1 MKQRALLFSL
11 AAGAACLALRL
22 LQNHIGF
29 EADTR
34 LPVPGSLPALL
45 LPLLL
50 LLSAAALIL
59 LTRRLPRSTEAPFS
73 AQFGGADAKCLT
85 LTVLGCFLVGLSGVW
100 ELLRAVSGGQAVLSA
115 DGLSVVTSAGSGTS
129 GAIMGVL
136 SIAAAAGLFCGL
148 LACRKETVSPLP
160 LLAVPVS
167 LLIRLVFVY
176 RLDSVDP
183 VLAHYYPEL
192 LGLMALILGS
202 YRLSGFTVKAGNPR
216 LFTLYT
222 GLSVICSLTLLADG
236 ITPAACLT
244 LGGAAALAG
253 FCWTMREAA

>member
-34 LPVPGSLPALL
+34 LPVPGSFPALL

-50 LLSAAALIL
+50 LLSAAALIF

-115 DGLSVVTSAGSGTS
+115 DGLSMVASADSGHLRRHHGRTVHS
-129 GAIMGVL
+129 CRCRSVL
-136 SIAAAAGLFCGL
+136 RFIGLPEGDGQSAAAAGRSGL
-148 LACRKETVSPLP
+148 TANSAGLWFTGWTPLT
-160 LLAVPVS
+160 
-167 LLIRLVFVY
+167 R
-176 RLDSVDP
+176 
-183 VLAHYYPEL
+183 
-192 LGLMALILGS
+192 
-202 YRLSGFTVKAGNPR
+202 
-216 LFTLYT
+216 
-222 GLSVICSLTLLADG
+222 
-236 ITPAACLT
+236 
-244 LGGAAALAG
+244 
-253 FCWTMREAA
+253 CWHTTTRSCWG

>member
-11 AAGAACLALRL
+11 ATGAACLALRL

-50 LLSAAALIL
+50 LLSAAALIF

-100 ELLRAVSGGQAVLSA
+100 ELLRAVSGG
-115 DGLSVVTSAGSGTS
+115 AGRSFG
-129 GAIMGVL
+129 GWAFHGRL
-136 SIAAAAGLFCGL
+136 
-148 LACRKETVSPLP
+148 CRLRAP
-160 LLAVPVS
+160 
-167 LLIRLVFVY
+167 
-176 RLDSVDP
+176 
-183 VLAHYYPEL
+183 
-192 LGLMALILGS
+192 
-202 YRLSGFTVKAGNPR
+202 
-216 LFTLYT
+216 
-222 GLSVICSLTLLADG
+222 
-236 ITPAACLT
+236 PAPSWAYCP
-244 LGGAAALAG
+244 
-253 FCWTMREAA
+253 

>member
-50 LLSAAALIL
+50 LLSAAALIF

-115 DGLSVVTSAGSGTS
+115 DGLSMVASAGSGTS
-129 GAIMGVL
+129 GAIMGGLALAKIEYSTWLKFGRCRSVL
-136 SIAAAAGLFCGL
+136 RFIGLPEGDGQSAAAAG
-148 LACRKETVSPLP
+148 RS
-160 LLAVPVS
+160 
-167 LLIRLVFVY
+167 
-176 RLDSVDP
+176 
-183 VLAHYYPEL
+183 
-192 LGLMALILGS
+192 
-202 YRLSGFTVKAGNPR
+202 
-216 LFTLYT
+216 
-222 GLSVICSLTLLADG
+222 GLSANSAGLCL
-236 ITPAACLT
+236 PAGL
-244 LGGAAALAG
+244 
-253 FCWTMREAA
+253 R